1 MNYEKERDNLE
12 KIANWFIPFGEYTY
26 VLIEFSYQS
35 IKPFFSGESCLELGC
50 GYGIITEKLVNFFK
64 KVVTVEG
71 SSKMCE
77 FLRGK
82 IKAQNLEVINSMF
95 EDFEPKQT
103 FNTIIMAH
111 ILEHVEDPVLIMK
124 RAKKWIKNDGVIIIN
139 VPNANSIHR
148 QIGVKMGLLKS
159 IDDLN
164 ETDLKVGHRRVFT
177 MDRLKNDINKAGLN
191 LKEIGGI
198 FMKPLT
204 NSQMQKY
211 FTKEMMNAFYELG
224 KEYPEIAAE
233 LVAVCGI

>member
-1 MNYEKERDNLE
+1 
-12 KIANWFIPFGEYTY
+12 
-26 VLIEFSYQS
+26 
-35 IKPFFSGESCLELGC
+35 
-50 GYGIITEKLVNFFK
+50 
-64 KVVTVEG
+64 
-71 SSKMCE
+71 MCE